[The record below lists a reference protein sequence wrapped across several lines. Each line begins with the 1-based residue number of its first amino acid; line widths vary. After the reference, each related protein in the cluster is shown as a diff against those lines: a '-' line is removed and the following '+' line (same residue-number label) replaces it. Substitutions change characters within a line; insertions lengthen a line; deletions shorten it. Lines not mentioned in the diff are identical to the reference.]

1 MGQIDDSL
9 DPCQREKLDNHSTP
23 LSSRGTYQNRISI
36 EGNTPTASRRLGS
49 RRNCNNSNTEYNTNH
64 SSQKD
69 SENDMIDNDR
79 SGTPEV
85 EQRTPSSVRYR
96 SHTKASRSSTKRNY
110 SSPKKKLNF
119 DGLISQEKL
128 RSLRSSSKS

>member
-23 LSSRGTYQNRISI
+23 LSSRVTYQNRNSV
-36 EGNTPTASRRLGS
+36 ERNTPTASCRLGN
-49 RRNCNNSNTEYNTNH
+49 RRSCNNSNTEYNSNH
-64 SSQKD
+64 SSRKD

-85 EQRTPSSVRYR
+85 EQQCTPSSVRYR
-96 SHTKASRSSTKRNY
+96 SHTKTTKSSTKKNY

-119 DGLISQEKL
+119 DG
-128 RSLRSSSKS
+128 